1 MNETEQQRD
10 FRFRELV
17 SGYYYHF
24 DMTHDDA
31 IEKAKADF
39 IKESIEIILEDKD
52 NDENV

>member
-24 DMTHDDA
+24 NMTRDDA

-39 IKESIEIILEDKD
+39 IKEGITILLEVD
-52 NDENV
+52 DE